1 MNNMNNIKNNNTG
14 NNKKNKNNSNTNK
27 TKKNNNLKLN
37 NQNNEIDLMN
47 ETNNNVTK
55 VESLTDENNRLNNNT
70 LNQTKSMKTNMN
82 TLCMNL
88 LNHQIVLKLFHFQ
101 TDTYGSHKS
110 SDKYIEKYS
119 ELMDTFL
126 EVAQG
131 IYGKVSLTRYSI
143 SGSSHTNETI
153 FKHLN
158 GMIIYFKNKIDD
170 ILGDH
175 TELINLRDELLS
187 DLEQL
192 KYLLTFK

>member
-1 MNNMNNIKNNNTG
+1 MNNNINKSKN
-14 NNKKNKNNSNTNK
+14 
-27 TKKNNNLKLN
+27 
-37 NQNNEIDLMN
+37 I
-47 ETNNNVTK
+47 
-55 VESLTDENNRLNNNT
+55 
-70 LNQTKSMKTNMN
+70 KTNMN

-101 TDTYGSHKS
+101 TDTYGSHKT
-110 SDKYIEKYS
+110 SDKYIEKYA
-119 ELMDTFL
+119 EVMDRFL

-143 SGSSHTNETI
+143 SGSSHTNENI

-158 GMIIYFKNKIDD
+158 GMIVYFKSKIDD
-170 ILGDH
+170 ILADH